1 MGVACAG
8 ERDRLWGDMDE
19 KGMNEEELKRDLKEL
34 AVWAEAALER
44 LVPPA
49 DARPAPL
56 HAAMRHS
63 LFAGGKR
70 IRPALCA
77 AFAEACGADRSVVEH
92 PAAAIECL
100 HTYTL
105 IHDDL
110 PCMDDDDLRRGVPTC
125 HKVYGEAVAL
135 LAGDALQALAFQLL
149 ASMPADSAVALV
161 CVRELAAAAG
171 PEAVVGGQ
179 VEDMLAEGLAP
190 DEERLL
196 YIQRHKTGDLIACAC
211 RMGVIA
217 ARGGDA
223 ALAAA
228 TRYAAALGEAFQV
241 ADDLL
246 NVESDAATLG
256 KGVGTDAARG
266 KLTAVA
272 VYGEE
277 GARTRLHRLVD
288 DAVAALDGLPADV
301 PRAAVERLAVLARYV
316 AERRS

>member
-1 MGVACAG
+1 
-8 ERDRLWGDMDE
+8 
-19 KGMNEEELKRDLKEL
+19 MNADELKKDLSEL
-34 AVWAEAALER
+34 AQWSETALER

-49 DARPAPL
+49 SARPAQL

-70 IRPALCA
+70 LRPALCA
-77 AFAEACGADRSVVEH
+77 TWAEACGAERTAAMH

-110 PCMDDDDLRRGVPTC
+110 PCMDNDDLRRGVPTC
-125 HKVYGEAVAL
+125 HKVYGEAIAL

-149 ASMPADSAVALV
+149 AAMPAAPEVALA
-161 CVRELAAAAG
+161 CVKELSAAAG
-171 PEAVVGGQ
+171 PAAVVGGQ
-179 VEDMLAEGLAP
+179 VEDMLAEGQVP
-190 DEERLL
+190 DAERLL

-223 ALAAA
+223 VLSAA
-228 TRYAAALGEAFQV
+228 TAYAAALGEAFQI

-246 NVESDAATLG
+246 DATSDSATLG
-256 KGVGTDAARG
+256 KTVGKDAAQG

-272 VYGEE
+272 VYGMD
-277 GARTRLHRLVD
+277 GARARLAARTA
-288 DAVAALDGLPADV
+288 DAIAALGALPDGTV
-301 PRAAVERLAVLARYV
+301 RERLAALARYV